1 MGEYVA
7 YLRKL
12 KRVPLKEQR
21 KSVEDFNPI
30 AEYVEDDGDGW
41 PELGKAVDHA
51 TKVGATLVI
60 ARLHRL
66 ARSVA
71 VTKMLLESGV
81 DFVCCDNRRCTKDT
95 IHVFAALADE
105 ESRQVSQAVRDRMAS
120 LKKRGVKLGSARKNH
135 WKGKERGWRKAV
147 PAASKKRQE
156 ETAKRYE
163 YIIPQIRAY
172 READWSLQEIADRL
186 NADGHRTTAMQPF
199 TEVAVYRLIKRYIG
213 DVGKVARG
221 RKRREPQPVSN
232 VRVE

>member
-1 MGEYVA
+1 
-7 YLRKL
+7 
-12 KRVPLKEQR
+12 
-21 KSVEDFNPI
+21 
-30 AEYVEDDGDGW
+30 
-41 PELGKAVDHA
+41 
-51 TKVGATLVI
+51 
-60 ARLHRL
+60 
-66 ARSVA
+66 
-71 VTKMLLESGV
+71 
-81 DFVCCDNRRCTKDT
+81 
-95 IHVFAALADE
+95 
-105 ESRQVSQAVRDRMAS
+105 MAS